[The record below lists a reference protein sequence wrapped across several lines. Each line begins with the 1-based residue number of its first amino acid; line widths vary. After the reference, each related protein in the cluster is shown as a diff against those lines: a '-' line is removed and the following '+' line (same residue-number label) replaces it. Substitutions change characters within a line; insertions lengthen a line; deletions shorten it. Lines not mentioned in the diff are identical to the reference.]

1 MPKIGGIGNCCR
13 RAVAVEPWPLVPIV
27 AGARGR
33 PAARQGAAYAMKHLV
48 PFLLLAAASPAHAQA
63 PAQPAPPLA
72 GPSPTFGARDV
83 FALAQASDVQI
94 SPDGRTIA
102 YTRATADIMTDAD
115 RRETWLV
122 DVASGRQTP
131 LGTPGATRAR
141 WSPDGGRIAYVARGE
156 GDRPQIFVRWLA
168 TGTASAVTA
177 LPEAPADLAWSP
189 DGRMIGFAMFVP
201 GNATTL
207 GTPPVKP
214 EGAKWA
220 DPIRII
226 GQVHYREDGGG
237 YLRPGYNHMF
247 VVPADGGAARQ
258 LTFGAHDDG
267 GQVGWTADSRHL
279 LIATN
284 HGKDWERDPLNTDLF
299 TVDIATGALGQLT
312 RRAGPDERPAA
323 SPDGRRIAWIGFDDR
338 LLGYQNH
345 ALSVMNADGTGM
357 RVLTAGLDRDVGA
370 PVWAADGRSLY
381 VSYADR
387 GVTKVAR
394 VTLDGRVTTVAPG
407 LAGGHLD
414 RPYSGGDFSVARDG
428 TVAISAGDPT
438 HPADV
443 AVIARG
449 GTVRRLTQL
458 NASLFA
464 GKTLAQVRPLA
475 VTSSAGAL
483 PIDAWMV
490 TPPGYDPARK
500 YPLIL
505 EIHGGPFASYAPTWS
520 TDVQL
525 YAAAGYVVVYA
536 NPRGSTSYGEAFA
549 NRIHHDYPSQDYDDL
564 MSVVD
569 AAIATGPV
577 DPRNLFVTGG
587 SGGGLLTAWI
597 VGKTDR
603 FRAAVTQKP
612 VINWTSQVLTTDGYT
627 RMAKYWFGAMP
638 WEDQANYWRRS
649 PLSLVGNV
657 KTPTAVMVGEA
668 DHRTPPGEAEQ
679 YYAALQLRSVP
690 TVLIRVPG
698 ASHGGLADRPSQLIG
713 QTGAI
718 LAWFDRYRVR

>member
-1 MPKIGGIGNCCR
+1 MTPLLTVALLMAGGS
-13 RAVAVEPWPLVPIV
+13 AL
-27 AGARGR
+27 
-33 PAARQGAAYAMKHLV
+33 
-48 PFLLLAAASPAHAQA
+48 
-63 PAQPAPPLA
+63 AQPAVVPTPA
-72 GPSPTFGARDV
+72 AMAAPAPATPSAPAPVTPSAPAPGVTAPSPLFGARDV
-83 FALAQASDVQI
+83 FGLAQASDVQI
-94 SPDGRTIA
+94 SPDGKRIA
-102 YTRATADIMTDAD
+102 YTRATADIMIDGD
-115 RRETWLV
+115 RRQIWLV
-122 DVASGRQTP
+122 DVASGRQMP
-131 LGTPGATRAR
+131 LGVAGSARPR
-141 WSPDGGRIAYVARGE
+141 WSPDGTRLAYVAKGE
-156 GDRPQIFVRWLA
+156 GEKPQIFVRWLQSG
-168 TGTASAVTA
+168 TGSAVTA
-177 LPEAPADLAWSP
+177 VPEAPADLAWSP

-220 DPIRII
+220 EPVKII

-258 LTFGAHDDG
+258 LTFGAYDDG
-267 GQVGWTADSRHL
+267 GQVAWSADGRHL

-284 HGKDWERDPLNTDLF
+284 HGKDWERDPISSDLF
-299 TVDIATGALGQLT
+299 AVDVGTGALRQLT
-312 RRAGPDERPAA
+312 TRNGPDEQPAA
-323 SPDGRRIAWIGFDDR
+323 SPDGRMIAWVGYDDK

-345 ALSVMNADGTGM
+345 RLSVMNADGSGA
-357 RVLTAGLDRDVGA
+357 RVLTAGLDRDVGN
-370 PVWAADGRSLY
+370 PVWAADGRSIY
-381 VSYADR
+381 VDYAEH
-387 GVTKVAR
+387 GVTRVAR
-394 VTLDGRVTTVAPG
+394 VTLDGRVTTVAAG

-414 RPYSGGDFSVARDG
+414 RPYSGGDFSVSREG
-428 TVAISAGDPT
+428 MVAISAGDPT

-443 AVIARG
+443 AVVGRG
-449 GTVRRLTQL
+449 GTVRRLTDL
-458 NASLFA
+458 NANLFA
-464 GKTLAQVRPLA
+464 GKTLAAVRPLA
-475 VTSSAGAL
+475 VTSSAGGL

-490 TPPGYDPARK
+490 TPPGYDPTRK

-505 EIHGGPFASYAPTWS
+505 EIHGGPFASYAPVWS
-520 TDVQL
+520 TDAQL

-549 NRIHHDYPSQDYDDL
+549 NRIHHKYPSEDYDDL

-569 AAIATGPV
+569 AAIAGGSV

-627 RMAKYWFGAMP
+627 QMAKYWFGAMP
-638 WEDQANYWRRS
+638 WEDQAQYWRRS

-657 KTPTAVMVGEA
+657 KTPTAVMVGEE

-679 YYAALQLRSVP
+679 YYAALQIRSVP

-713 QTGAI
+713 ETNAI
-718 LAWFDRYRVR
+718 LAWFERYRVR